1 MASDVSNNKK
11 RPLSI
16 SSVSSSSTSSCSSLT
31 RNGSLGMADTKKS
44 YLASIESLDDADD
57 TDDDSLGIIRMIRA
71 KVNDPL
77 PLSPSSL
84 STFSFKLFLKRS
96 EFVSVLYDSCHRLGA
111 RHRVGDD
118 KRLGYLQHM
127 KTFDES
133 KITAEEILNLFSNI
147 EDIYL
152 FNSDFL
158 SQLEEC
164 GLNPVSIA
172 NCFITKSLG
181 FDIYTHYCTNYPRT
195 VSLLTEMMR
204 NTDRAEIF
212 RERQLSLKHSLP
224 LGSYLLKPV
233 QRILKYHLLLQN
245 IVKYTDKETND
256 YIDVRNAL
264 SVMTNIAI
272 HINDMKRK
280 HEHAVRVQ
288 EIQSLLYNWPGQDL
302 TTYGDLQCEGSFR
315 MFGAKGFR
323 HLFLFDRMLLMTKK
337 KDDGSLSFKTHIL
350 CSNLMLIE
358 SIQGQPL
365 CFHAIPFDQPRAQYT
380 FQARNLEHKR
390 EWCLLLK
397 RVILENYDV
406 VIPSHAKQIVM
417 QLGQTANG
425 GHTDSHKTHT
435 NSKRTLSA
443 PEYLERRKQE
453 NRRKSE
459 ATVNHNL
466 SKGFKLRK
474 SLKKIHYMDGHNG
487 WRRSRSSSYDESAR
501 THTHCNDGEQ
511 SERRSSLGPIDLN
524 ASQTDI
530 LVEKL
535 ESSSPSKPVT
545 GMTGVGTGAHN
556 QPKLVDRSERSTQE
570 LTEEKTDNESLN
582 QIHDLHNILEL
593 RPPPR
598 TVTVGHREMND
609 MHNENE
615 AEYVT
620 FYISPNNRLD
630 SSEDSSVQ
638 MSNSSSTLYNRTST
652 PLSSGSSDLSMASSS
667 QSEDSKYVVLPVNA
681 LISYSHLSSPI
692 VRRVQSFTGM
702 TRSKAML
709 QHTLSLRH
717 SLAPDLPP
725 TPPNRRL
732 VQRPNTLNLCNS
744 SSIRLPSCNSLDE
757 MSPTAP
763 AIWLKRQEQ
772 HFADACKK
780 GGSLPRSFETTS
792 FAPTNEDNCQTTP
805 TNRLRM
811 GTHGEQ
817 RPFTIAADGHPLNGE
832 YIDTGIETYIDID
845 GNKCFKSSDS
855 HDDMKCSDNSSS
867 ISLENMSDQSVLH
880 PEHKIYKHSASKY
893 IKSVIFNVSSK
904 LVSLRRSPT
913 VSDQLCGDSASII
926 SGESVD
932 RCESPAVQPNRCQ
945 NNNKANESSKYE
957 MSPKLITARFVHTL
971 AKVYSNII
979 KNKLKNSSKIETEM
993 TASKALSEIPSP
1005 VFARIS
1011 VPKTSSAAAA
1021 RLAAYNH
1028 FDCDENVPKHRCGL
1042 QKHYSFRRPDSLVS
1056 DISNSSESN
1065 DKNDTLDGNADTLD
1079 DLPSD
1084 ASDSSLDSFYEQTF
1098 EAIESVLTEEMFGE
1112 SGFYSQS
1119 RDNDDTDISGLNTI
1133 DQFADDSEDNACY
1146 THLNLIT
1153 NLNDDKKQS
1162 IYKSIEE
1169 LSNGLNLNILSAK
1182 RVKGA
1187 IIEKLKILEQNS
1199 RFHKDNNVCDFDGIK
1214 SIKER
1219 VEELE
1224 NNKEKWSNNKE
1235 NMDENDESSDESPK
1249 GSPKPNSKGWV
1260 KHVIGKLQN
1269 D

>member
-1 MASDVSNNKK
+1 
-11 RPLSI
+11 
-16 SSVSSSSTSSCSSLT
+16 
-31 RNGSLGMADTKKS
+31 
-44 YLASIESLDDADD
+44 
-57 TDDDSLGIIRMIRA
+57 
-71 KVNDPL
+71 
-77 PLSPSSL
+77 
-84 STFSFKLFLKRS
+84 
-96 EFVSVLYDSCHRLGA
+96 
-111 RHRVGDD
+111 
-118 KRLGYLQHM
+118 M
-127 KTFDES
+127 KAFDES
-133 KITAEEILNLFSNI
+133 KITCEEIQNLFSNI

-164 GLNPVSIA
+164 GLNAVSIA
-172 NCFITKSLG
+172 KSFITKSSG

-212 RERQLSLKHSLP
+212 RERQLSLRHSLP

-256 YIDVRNAL
+256 YIDIKNAL

-323 HLFLFDRMLLMTKK
+323 HLFLFDRMLLITKK
-337 KDDGSLSFKTHIL
+337 KDDGALSFKTHIL

-417 QLGQTANG
+417 QLGQTANSANG
-425 GHTDSHKTHT
+425 PPEKAHT

-487 WRRSRSSSYDESAR
+487 WRRSRSSSYDDNAR
-501 THTHCNDGEQ
+501 IHSHCKDNDQ

-524 ASQTDI
+524 ASHIDI
-530 LVEKL
+530 SDEKL
-535 ESSSPSKPVT
+535 ESSPTITMT
-545 GMTGVGTGAHN
+545 GITGVGTGADN
-556 QPKLVDRSERSTQE
+556 QPKLVERYEGSAQD
-570 LTEEKTDNESLN
+570 LTEEKADNESLTQTN
-582 QIHDLHNILEL
+582 VMHNILEL

-598 TVTVGHREMND
+598 TVTIGHREMND
-609 MHNENE
+609 MPNENE

-620 FYISPNNRLD
+620 FYISPNNHRLD

-681 LISYSHLSSPI
+681 LFSYSNQLSDLSNPI

-702 TRSKAML
+702 SRTKAIL

-725 TPPNRRL
+725 TPPNKRL
-732 VQRPNTLNLCNS
+732 VQRPNTLNLSHSSNS
-744 SSIRLPSCNSLDE
+744 CSSTQLP
-757 MSPTAP
+757 PT
-763 AIWLKRQEQ
+763 I
-772 HFADACKK
+772 
-780 GGSLPRSFETTS
+780 
-792 FAPTNEDNCQTTP
+792 
-805 TNRLRM
+805 
-811 GTHGEQ
+811 
-817 RPFTIAADGHPLNGE
+817 NGE
-832 YIDTGIETYIDID
+832 YIDTYIGTDHR
-845 GNKCFKSSDS
+845 NQCFKSSD
-855 HDDMKCSDNSSS
+855 DIKCSNNSSS

-904 LVSLRRSPT
+904 LISLRRSPT
-913 VSDQLCGDSASII
+913 VSDQLCADNASVA
-926 SGESVD
+926 SGESGD
-932 RCESPAVQPNRCQ
+932 RCESPVVPPNRCPN
-945 NNNKANESSKYE
+945 NNNKEPNESSKQE
-957 MSPKLITARFVHTL
+957 ISPKLITARFVHTL

-979 KNKLKNSSKIETEM
+979 KNKLKNSSKIESEM
-993 TASKALSEIPSP
+993 TASRALSEIPSP

-1011 VPKTSSAAAA
+1011 VPKTSAAAAA
-1021 RLAAYNH
+1021 RLAAYKD
-1028 FDCDENVPKHRCGL
+1028 FDCDGVAPKHRCGL
-1042 QKHYSFRRPDSLVS
+1042 QKHYSFKRPDSLIS
-1056 DISNSSESN
+1056 DISNSSENN
-1065 DKNDTLDGNADTLD
+1065 DKTDSNGNNDTID
-1079 DLPSD
+1079 DSPSD
-1084 ASDSSLDSFYEQTF
+1084 VSDSSLDSFYEQTF

-1112 SGFYSQS
+1112 SGFYSQT
-1119 RDNDDTDISGLNTI
+1119 RDDNDSDLSVNPIEQFMDDNEDTG
-1133 DQFADDSEDNACY
+1133 CY
-1146 THLNLIT
+1146 NHLNCIS
-1153 NLNDDKKQS
+1153 NLNAEEKQS

-1169 LSNGLNLNILSAK
+1169 LSSVGLNLNILSAK

-1199 RFHKDNNVCDFDGIK
+1199 HFHKDINVCDFDGIK

-1224 NNKEKWSNNKE
+1224 KWRSNKE
-1235 NMDENDESSDESPK
+1235 NIDENDESSDEELPK

-1269 D
+1269 DENQS